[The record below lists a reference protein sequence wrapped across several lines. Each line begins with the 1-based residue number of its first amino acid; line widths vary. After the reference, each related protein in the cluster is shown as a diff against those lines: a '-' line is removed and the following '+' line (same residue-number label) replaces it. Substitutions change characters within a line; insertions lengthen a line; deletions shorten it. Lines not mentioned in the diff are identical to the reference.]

1 MTGGVA
7 ENSVV
12 LSEDLSPVVKLFSP
26 IRRSNKDGKD
36 CYELLVTEQ
45 HLNKAGTFHGGFYCT
60 VFDIAMGSTATD
72 SIDSIKKIATVNLN
86 VSLIRAA
93 FQGDTLNIR
102 VSLLRKTER
111 LIYLSAEMFSKESL
125 LANATSTIYYV
136 ANERISQAL

>member
-1 MTGGVA
+1 MARTS
-7 ENSVV
+7 EDFVV

-26 IRRSNKDGKD
+26 IQKSSRDGKD
-36 CYELLVTEQ
+36 YYELRVTEQ

-72 SIDSIKKIATVNLN
+72 SIESIKKIATVNLN

-93 FQGDTLNIR
+93 FQGDTLSIR

-136 ANERISQAL
+136 AGDHLAQAS

>member
-1 MTGGVA
+1 MGRVA
-7 ENSVV
+7 DNFVV

-26 IRRSNKDGKD
+26 IQKSKRDGKD
-36 CYELLVTEQ
+36 HYEFLVTEQ

-93 FQGDTLNIR
+93 FQGDTLNIH

-136 ANERISQAL
+136 AEDSLAQTS

>member
-1 MTGGVA
+1 MARTS
-7 ENSVV
+7 EDFVV
-12 LSEDLSPVVKLFSP
+12 LNEDLSPVVKLFSP
-26 IRRSNKDGKD
+26 IHKSKKDNKD
-36 CYELLVTEQ
+36 CYELQVTEQ

-60 VFDIAMGSTATD
+60 VFDIAMGTTATD
-72 SIDSIKKIATVNLN
+72 TIDSIKKIATVNLN

-93 FQGDTLNIR
+93 FLGDTLSIR

-136 ANERISQAL
+136 AGDRLSQAS

>member
-1 MTGGVA
+1 MRGVA
-7 ENSVV
+7 DNFAV

-26 IRRSNKDGKD
+26 IQKSRREGKD
-36 CYELLVTEQ
+36 YYELRVTEQ
-45 HLNKAGTFHGGFYCT
+45 HLNKAGTLHGGFYCT

-93 FQGDTLNIR
+93 FLGDTLSIR

-136 ANERISQAL
+136 AEDSLTQTS

>member
-1 MTGGVA
+1 MGGVA
-7 ENSVV
+7 DIFVV

-26 IRRSNKDGKD
+26 IQKSNRYGKD
-36 CYELLVTEQ
+36 YYELRVTEP

-93 FQGDTLNIR
+93 FLGDTLSIR

-136 ANERISQAL
+136 AEDRLAQAS

>member
-1 MTGGVA
+1 
-7 ENSVV
+7 
-12 LSEDLSPVVKLFSP
+12 
-26 IRRSNKDGKD
+26 
-36 CYELLVTEQ
+36 VTEQ

-136 ANERISQAL
+136 AEDSLAQAS

>member
-1 MTGGVA
+1 MMAGTSEDFIA
-7 ENSVV
+7 

-26 IRRSNKDGKD
+26 IQKSKKDDKD
-36 CYELLVTEQ
+36 CYELKVTEQ

-93 FQGDTLNIR
+93 FLGDTLNIR

-136 ANERISQAL
+136 AND